1 MSALI
6 EIDNLTKRFDSF
18 TAVDDLSLSVDRG
31 EVLGF
36 LGPNGAGK
44 STTMKMVT
52 GFLEPT
58 SGAVHIAG
66 HNMATSPVLAKR
78 HLGYLP
84 EGAPSYGDMTPKAFL
99 EFVARVR
106 GFDGEQRRR
115 RVDQAADQC
124 ELGKVLT
131 QPIDTL
137 SKGFRRRVGLAQAII
152 HQPEV
157 LILDEPT
164 DGLDP
169 NQKRHVRRLISDMA
183 ASTAIIVSTHI
194 LEEVDAVCSRAVIVN
209 RGRIVL
215 DDTPRNLLARATDF
229 GSLTLVTDAALAHD
243 ACGAIASLTEVQGV
257 NARIGRDGAVRL
269 EISSAAGKDAT
280 PAVAALFR
288 EKNWPVHE
296 LRTNDGSLDSVF
308 WAATEGPSEAAGVAL
323 DTGESA
329 ANG

>member
-6 EIDNLTKRFDSF
+6 EISGLTKRFGAF
-18 TAVDDLSLSVDRG
+18 TAVDELSLSVDRG

-44 STTMKMVT
+44 STTMKMVA

-58 SGAVHIAG
+58 SGTAHVAG
-66 HNMATSPVLAKR
+66 YDVTRDSVLAKR

-84 EGAPSYGDMTPKAFL
+84 EGAPSYGDMTPQSFL

-115 RVDQAADQC
+115 RIEHAVERC
-124 ELGKVLT
+124 ELTGVLS

-137 SKGFRRRVGLAQAII
+137 SKGFSRRLGLAQAIV
-152 HQPEV
+152 HEPEV

-169 NQKRHVRRLISDMA
+169 NQKRHVRGLITEMA
-183 ASTAIIVSTHI
+183 ANTAIIVSTHI

-215 DDTPRNLLARATDF
+215 DDTPQNLLASASDY
-229 GSLTLVTDAALAHD
+229 GSITIVTDAALAHD
-243 ACGAIASLTEVQGV
+243 ACAAMAPLPEVRGV

-269 EISSAAGKDAT
+269 EITSVARRDAT
-280 PAVAALFR
+280 PVVAGLFR
-288 EKNWPVHE
+288 ENGWPVHE
-296 LRTNDGSLDSVF
+296 LHTNEGSLEQVF
-308 WAATEGPSEAAGVAL
+308 WAATEAAEA
-323 DTGESA
+323 TSGE
-329 ANG
+329 